1 MTTRRGHDGWK
12 AFTGSRGGGVEGDV
26 EGSQIEP
33 LELSWKNVMTVSLR
47 AIATKRVESR
57 HQTALSEKRATD
69 GGIQQHLQNEILFPD
84 DFVFYFSK
92 SLA

>member
-1 MTTRRGHDGWK
+1 MEGFHG
-12 AFTGSRGGGVEGDV
+12 FTGGGGEGEV

-33 LELSWKNVMTVSLR
+33 LELSWMNAITVSLR
-47 AIATKRVESR
+47 AHATKRVESR

-84 DFVFYFSK
+84 DFSFYFSK
-92 SLA
+92 SSA